1 YYTGQSVSWEE
12 CHVQNKKEKV
22 VDGTKVSLGL
32 LTESILQT
40 ATDAGKELIK
50 DTIADNTKELLI
62 DTVGSLIPG
71 VAGAVSSYKRIRA
84 EKNLEILIYYLQ
96 AKNEQVFNNLYN
108 QTEENRNK
116 LDKVLEYI
124 IDIVV
129 EEYQEEK
136 IKYMANGYL
145 NLTEH

>member
-1 YYTGQSVSWEE
+1 
-12 CHVQNKKEKV
+12 
-22 VDGTKVSLGL
+22 
-32 LTESILQT
+32 
-40 ATDAGKELIK
+40 
-50 DTIADNTKELLI
+50 
-62 DTVGSLIPG
+62 
-71 VAGAVSSYKRIRA
+71 
-84 EKNLEILIYYLQ
+84 
-96 AKNEQVFNNLYN
+96 EQVFNNLYN

-145 NLTEH
+145 NLTEHIDVSEDFVMHYYDMLKQLRVVDISVLRLYFRQKYHFIDKRMAETYQDVLERHNISIVQYKSVRENLLRMGLLELKIKDNLESDMSSL